1 MNTSMLRHSFPAVVL
16 LLLAGCFSGNAS
28 ETAGSPP
35 EMKARRGQFRNDLV
49 LTGELEPARGESLT
63 VPALPNWQTSIK
75 WLAEDGSAV
84 KEGEKVVELDNAA
97 LTNDLDAKRQTLTQ
111 ALQELQQKEAE
122 WSADLQEKQ
131 LEVERKLSEHNK
143 AKLEAI
149 VPADILASREYEERQ
164 TKLRRTSVEFDKTRD
179 VLGSQKQAVKSER
192 DNLLLRIEK
201 ARREI
206 STAERAIEALVLRAP
221 RDGIVVLR
229 DIPWEGRKLQAGDTV
244 WVGFPIALLPD
255 LTSLRVAAA
264 LADVDD
270 GRVAVGMRANITLD
284 GYPSQPF
291 TGRIESI
298 SAVAQES
305 GRQSLRRLFK
315 VIVAFDKLDPER
327 MRPGLSAR
335 VVVDRGATATALL
348 VPRAALDFSGK
359 EPLAYLAGGEKKAV
373 KVGACNAQEC
383 VVTSGLEE
391 GERLAPV
398 LEVKRG

>member
-1 MNTSMLRHSFPAVVL
+1 MLRTSVAAVAL

-28 ETAGSPP
+28 ETSSAPG
-35 EMKARRGQFRNDLV
+35 ELRVKRGELRNDLV

-84 KEGEKVVELDNAA
+84 KEGEKVVELDNSA
-97 LTNDLDAKRQTLTQ
+97 LTNDLDAKRNTATQ
-111 ALQELQQKEAE
+111 ALQELQQREAE
-122 WSADLQEKQ
+122 WSADLEQKQ
-131 LEVERKLSEHNK
+131 FEVERKRSEHDK
-143 AKLEAI
+143 ARLDAA
-149 VPADILASREYEERQ
+149 VPADILSSREYEERQ
-164 TKLRRTSVEFDKTRD
+164 TKLRRTSVELDKARD
-179 VLGSQKQAVKSER
+179 VYASQRQAVAAER
-192 DNLLLRIEK
+192 DNLLLRIDK
-201 ARREI
+201 AQREI
-206 STAERAIEALVLRAP
+206 ARAEHAIEALVLRAP

-255 LTSLRVAAA
+255 LSSLRVAAA

-270 GRVAVGMRANITLD
+270 GRVAVGMKANVTLD
-284 GYPSQPF
+284 GYPSQSF

-315 VIVAFDKLDPER
+315 VIIALDKLDPER

-335 VVVDRGATATALL
+335 VVVDRGAAKALL
-348 VPRAALDFSGK
+348 APRAALDFSGK
-359 EPLAYLAGGEKKAV
+359 EPLAHLANGEKKAI

-383 VVTSGLEE
+383 IVTSGLEE